1 MRAENGGVKVVT
13 GLLVRAIDRSGD
25 EIEARSMEI
34 IAQELGPTTFNNQE
48 LPVVYRI
55 IHATADFD
63 FAENVRFHSAA
74 IKNGIKALLAG
85 RSILVDVGMVA
96 AGINPGTIKSLGVK
110 VMAPIK
116 TKECIEMAKDLG
128 CTKAQAAMTLG
139 AGDDVGIVAIGNAPT
154 ALLRIIELVSSGQFR
169 PDLIIGVPVGFVS
182 AAESKELLLKQDVP
196 HITAL
201 GRKGGSTV
209 AIAIVNALLR
219 MAVQK

>member
-1 MRAENGGVKVVT
+1 MRAENGGVEIVS
-13 GLLVRAIDRSGD
+13 GLSGD

-34 IAQELGPTTFNNQE
+34 IAQELGPTTFNDQE

-63 FAENVRFHSAA
+63 FAENVRFHPAA
-74 IKNGIKALLAG
+74 IKSGIKASLAG

-96 AGINPGTIKSLGVK
+96 AGISPGIIKSLGVK
-110 VMAPIK
+110 VLAPIK
-116 TKECIEMAKDLG
+116 TRECIEMAKDLG
-128 CTKAQAAMTLG
+128 CTKAKAAMTLG
-139 AGDDVGIVAIGNAPT
+139 ARDDDVGIVAIGNAPT

-169 PDLIIGVPVGFVS
+169 PDLIIGVPVGFVN

-196 HITAL
+196 YITTM

>member
-1 MRAENGGVKVVT
+1 MRAENGGEEVVT

-34 IAQELGPTTFNNQE
+34 IARELGPTTFNDQE

-63 FAENVRFHSAA
+63 FAENVRFHPAS

-96 AGINPGTIKSLGVK
+96 AGISPGIIKSLGVK
-110 VMAPIK
+110 VVVPIK

-139 AGDDVGIVAIGNAPT
+139 VRNDVGIVVIGNAPT
-154 ALLRIIELVSSGQFR
+154 ALLRILELVSSGQFR
-169 PDLIIGVPVGFVS
+169 PDLIIGVPVGFVN
-182 AAESKELLLKQDVP
+182 AAESKEFLLKQDVP
-196 HITAL
+196 YITAL
-201 GRKGGSTV
+201 GRKGGSAV

-219 MAVQK
+219 MAV